1 MNNLEKLKSIFAELF
16 GDDIE
21 LDSIDESS
29 RFAEDL
35 SMNSIAMLSM
45 AMAIEDEFNIKFDN
59 KDFKTLK
66 TVKDVLL
73 KIENC

>member
-73 KIENC
+73 KIENY